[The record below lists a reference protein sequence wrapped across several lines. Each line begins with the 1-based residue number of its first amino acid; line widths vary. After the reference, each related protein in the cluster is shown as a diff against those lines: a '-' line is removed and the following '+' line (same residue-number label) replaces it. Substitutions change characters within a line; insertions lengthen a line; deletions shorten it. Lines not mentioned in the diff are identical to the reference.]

1 MAMQMGWPAAFG
13 IAAAGASAAYVAT
26 KVLDVLKTSQIKFE
40 KATLSPSGEMVIVR
54 GSYQANSAQVPTTI
68 QQVNSVVMQEASRI
82 APVPGVPTPDAVFVI
97 ENKPAATLNR
107 TKSIRTTPKRG
118 LEQNGARSN
127 GYTNGHTN
135 GYANGVKAIYA

>member
-107 TKSIRTTPKRG
+107 TKSIRATPKRG